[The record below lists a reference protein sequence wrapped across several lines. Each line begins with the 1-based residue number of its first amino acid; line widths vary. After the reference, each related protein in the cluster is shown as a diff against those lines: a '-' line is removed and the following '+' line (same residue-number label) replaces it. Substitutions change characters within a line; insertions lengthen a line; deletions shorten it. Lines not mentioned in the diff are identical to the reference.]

1 MASTKAMVTVNGV
14 EYEVEL
20 TGGNGGKV
28 AIWSGDEQVG
38 EGVWSDGQIVGCVPA
53 LGDEVYEAIDAALA
67 KAIG

>member
-1 MASTKAMVTVNGV
+1 MASTTTMTVTVGGTK
-14 EYEVEL
+14 YTVEL

-67 KAIG
+67 DLG